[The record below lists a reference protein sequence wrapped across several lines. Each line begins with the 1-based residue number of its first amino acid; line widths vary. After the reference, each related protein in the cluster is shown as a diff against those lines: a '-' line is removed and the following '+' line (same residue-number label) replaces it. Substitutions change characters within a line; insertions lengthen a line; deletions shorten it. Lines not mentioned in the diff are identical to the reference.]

1 MPSTV
6 RIFDLSPL
14 AGSLKS
20 HPAQLD
26 DFKENIKNFKEN
38 IKSFEENIKNF
49 KENIK
54 NLGAYSHTR
63 HGAWACA
70 LLNMLATNWPSGL
83 SLTNAKTTGMNS
95 VRLGYAK
102 FGKIIKKLKE
112 NIKVTCRSTWPR
124 TRLASELA

>member
-20 HPAQLD
+20 HPVQLD
-26 DFKENIKNFKEN
+26 DFKENIKNVKEN
-38 IKSFEENIKNF
+38 LKNF
-49 KENIK
+49 KESIK

-83 SLTNAKTTGMNS
+83 SLTNAKTTFMS
-95 VRLGYAK
+95 SARLVYAK